1 MQEEFVLKTVFVL
14 NVKRFKIQAKNNVIA
29 IIK

>member
-1 MQEEFVLKTVFVL
+1 MQEEFVLKTVFVS